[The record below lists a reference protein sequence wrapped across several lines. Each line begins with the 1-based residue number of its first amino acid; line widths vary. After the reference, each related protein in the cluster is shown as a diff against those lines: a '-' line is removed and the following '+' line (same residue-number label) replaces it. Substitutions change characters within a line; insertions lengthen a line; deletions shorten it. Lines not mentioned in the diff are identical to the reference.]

1 MSNRKVLPFSLV
13 LLFIFT
19 SLSPI
24 VDAFDW
30 DGDGVGDNTDL
41 FPSTSLLGSG
51 SSFTIIAIIL
61 ISAIG
66 AVVVFRM
73 RKNNTPIREEQTKSF
88 RQQEEF
94 FEDISNDALSL
105 AGMAPIITETQ
116 QLENS
121 LPPNNDLV
129 GEIDGDGYE
138 WIEHPADSDIW

>member
-73 RKNNTPIREEQTKSF
+73 RK
-88 RQQEEF
+88 
-94 FEDISNDALSL
+94 
-105 AGMAPIITETQ
+105 IILQ
-116 QLENS
+116 FPKNKLNHLDSKKNS
-121 LPPNNDLV
+121 LKIYPMML
-129 GEIDGDGYE
+129 
-138 WIEHPADSDIW
+138 